1 MRKSRRHDCDT
12 DRSHRRRSHDTR
24 RQSRPHAT
32 LPQQARPDPP
42 EVLETVRLAMPD
54 ITAHLDALVVPHRKD
69 SAGGEVDERGAD
81 GDAAFTEGFEGLGVG
96 AGRGRSR

>member
-1 MRKSRRHDCDT
+1 
-12 DRSHRRRSHDTR
+12 
-24 RQSRPHAT
+24 
-32 LPQQARPDPP
+32 
-42 EVLETVRLAMPD
+42 MPD